1 MLEPYRPPRL
11 RALARRAIPHVVEG
25 TLVPV
30 ALFYGALRLAG
41 TGGALALA
49 LAWSYAAVLRR
60 LLTGRRVPGL
70 LLLGAAAL
78 TARTA
83 LAAATGSLFL
93 YFLQPAVGN
102 VVAAAAFLLSVP
114 AGHPLALRLAE
125 DFVPLPPALVSHP
138 AARRVF
144 LRISL
149 LWGAVLTANAAVT
162 VVLLLTT
169 PIGGFLVLRTLAT
182 LALMAGGVG
191 LSAAWF
197 RRALVRHGLVAAPA
211 RAARPA

>member
-1 MLEPYRPPRL
+1 MQTPFQPPRL
-11 RALARRAIPHVVEG
+11 RALARRAMPHVVEG

-30 ALFYGALRLAG
+30 ALFAGALHLAG
-41 TGGALALA
+41 TGGALVLA

-60 LLTGRRVPGL
+60 LLTGRRIPGL

-78 TARTA
+78 TARTV

-93 YFLQPAVGN
+93 YFLQPALGN

-114 AGHPLALRLAE
+114 SGHPLALRLAE
-125 DFVPLPPALVSHP
+125 DFVPLPPSLISHP

-149 LWGAVLTANAAVT
+149 LWAAVLTANAAVT

-169 PIGGFLVLRTLAT
+169 PTLGFLVLRTLAT

-197 RRALVRHGLVAAPA
+197 RRALARHGLVAAPA

>member
-1 MLEPYRPPRL
+1 VESPYQPPRL
-11 RALARRAIPHVVEG
+11 RALARRAVPHVVEG

-41 TGGALALA
+41 TGGALAIA
-49 LAWSYAAVLRR
+49 LAWSYAALLRR
-60 LLTGRRVPGL
+60 LLGGRRVPAL

-93 YFLQPAVGN
+93 YFLQPALGN

-114 AGHPLALRLAE
+114 SGHPLALRLAE

-149 LWGAVLTANAAVT
+149 LWGAILTANAAVT
-162 VVLLLTT
+162 IALLLTA
-169 PIGGFLVLRTLAT
+169 PIGRFLLLRPLAT
-182 LALMAGGVG
+182 LALMAAGVAV
-191 LSAAWF
+191 SAAWF
-197 RRALVRHGLVAAPA
+197 RRSLSRHGLIT
-211 RAARPA
+211 AARRLA

>member
-1 MLEPYRPPRL
+1 
-11 RALARRAIPHVVEG
+11 
-25 TLVPV
+25 V

-41 TGGALALA
+41 TGGALAIA
-49 LAWSYAAVLRR
+49 LAWSYAALLRR
-60 LLTGRRVPGL
+60 LLGGRRVPAL

-83 LAAATGSLFL
+83 LAAATRSLFL
-93 YFLQPAVGN
+93 YFLQPALGN

-114 AGHPLALRLAE
+114 SGHPLALRLAE

-149 LWGAVLTANAAVT
+149 LWGAILTANAAVT
-162 VVLLLTT
+162 IALLLTA
-169 PIGGFLVLRTLAT
+169 PIGRFLLLRPLAT
-182 LALMAGGVG
+182 LALMAAGVAV
-191 LSAAWF
+191 SAAWF
-197 RRALVRHGLVAAPA
+197 RRSLSRHGLIT
-211 RAARPA
+211 AARRLA